1 MRVIITFQMALRF
14 VKGLERAVSGC
25 GQSLEGV
32 YLLVESI
39 HSPYCQLLV
48 KYPSMETQLLR
59 HQLHSVKLVG
69 RECITSR
76 VPLPNINSYCV
87 CVCVRLASCILC
99 SECRQV

>member
-1 MRVIITFQMALRF
+1 MALRF

-32 YLLVESI
+32 YLLVESV

-59 HQLHSVKLVG
+59 RQLHSVQLVG
-69 RECITSR
+69 RGMEKYSYSRGPPYQKFNITAVYMYLKDS
-76 VPLPNINSYCV
+76 
-87 CVCVRLASCILC
+87 
-99 SECRQV
+99 

>member
-1 MRVIITFQMALRF
+1 MALRF

-59 HQLHSVKLVG
+59 HQLHSVQLVG
-69 RECITSR
+69 REWRNTATPGG
-76 VPLPNINSYCV
+76 PLIKD
-87 CVCVRLASCILC
+87 LI
-99 SECRQV
+99 